1 MGCDV
6 RDCINSTLNVRT
18 VPEYR
23 GVHVSCV
30 CEQREGIRDVYR
42 SWGARQTEAPCTRV
56 VMWETDPLWHTSTVT
71 SAECPQIVIYS
82 PSSQWDSVPK
92 EEMPYPSF
100 LEDRSWGHSKSHGD
114 CPGSPTGHK
123 EVVSHTLLTSSHTP
137 GL

>member
-6 RDCINSTLNVRT
+6 RDCVNSTLNVRT

-71 SAECPQIVIYS
+71 STEYPQI
-82 PSSQWDSVPK
+82 
-92 EEMPYPSF
+92 
-100 LEDRSWGHSKSHGD
+100 GD